1 MSNIDFN
8 GHIDDENRRQHGD
21 SEELY
26 CFEDYLTVRALLGM
40 HFGERVGD
48 DIYNLL
54 QRMGNKVAA
63 EMGGTAGILFNDDGG
78 EFVSFD
84 NDPEADEDDED
95 DPFAGSGDFDA
106 DKWD

>member
-1 MSNIDFN
+1 MGNIDFN
-8 GHIDDENRRQHGD
+8 GHIDDENRRQHEA

-40 HFGERVGD
+40 HFGERVGN

-54 QRMGNKVAA
+54 ERMGTKVAT
-63 EMGGTAGILFNDDGG
+63 EMGGTPGILFNESGG

-84 NDPEADEDDED
+84 NDPPDDEGD
-95 DPFAGSGDFDA
+95 DEPFEGPNDFENWDA
-106 DKWD
+106 